1 MIHKLTSTRRELQ
14 DFINTQSSEAVDSDD
29 ETQDLLKAVW
39 MSQDFVDDNADIV
52 SGQKIPVTKGIATA
66 TTTVSDKNIG
76 TTETQESTTPTTL
89 ETKERS
95 VEPYR
100 PSLQT
105 KGTTQPQLVATKHRR
120 DLSLQTT
127 SDHARRHRF
136 EDKLAEESR
145 VSPSPAILERLRRH
159 KAIRHLSES
168 DRQAVENVFLLRMAA
183 RHLIRL
189 VLLTNNLPVVK
200 ALFQSLRHK
209 TPSGEPRNARGR
221 S

>member
-1 MIHKLTSTRRELQ
+1 MIHTLTSTRRELQ

-52 SGQKIPVTKGIATA
+52 SGHIPVTKGIATA

-76 TTETQESTTPTTL
+76 TTETQESTPTTL

-120 DLSLQTT
+120 DISLQTT

-136 EDKLAEESR
+136 EDKLADESR